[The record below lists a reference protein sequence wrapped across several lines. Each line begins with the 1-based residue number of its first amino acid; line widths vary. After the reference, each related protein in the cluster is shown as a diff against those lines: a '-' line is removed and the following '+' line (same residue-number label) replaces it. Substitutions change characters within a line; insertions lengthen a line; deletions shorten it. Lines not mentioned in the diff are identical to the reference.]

1 MRGRYRRLLFFLSLV
16 VFYCFICLVWQGS
29 VKIESVYISFP
40 TISSIV
46 IIGHIVSDRVLHYF
60 YTTRFDRVW
69 REKVESTASANAAD
83 ISKSSNSV

>member
-1 MRGRYRRLLFFLSLV
+1 MLESSSSFLLSLV
-16 VFYCFICLVWQGS
+16 EFCLFYSSGKAGS